1 MNNEELFNLV
11 IELKSEILSLKD
23 EIKQLRQDLLND
35 APSLNVQMRDDV
47 LHSIVRQN
55 KTVTHVAEPTVT
67 APVVETPV
75 TTPVTT
81 LVTTPI
87 VEPTVTTPV
96 TEQVEDERP
105 KIKNIFDI

>member
-1 MNNEELFNLV
+1 MNHEELFNLV

-35 APSLNVQMRDDV
+35 APSLNIQMRDEV
-47 LHSIVRQN
+47 LNSIVRQN
-55 KTVTHVAEPTVT
+55 KTVTPVVEPTVT
-67 APVVETPV
+67 TPVVETPV
-75 TTPVTT
+75 TTAV
-81 LVTTPI
+81 

-96 TEQVEDERP
+96 TEPVEYERP

>member
-1 MNNEELFNLV
+1 MNNPELLNLV

-35 APSLNVQMRDDV
+35 APSLNVQMRDEV
-47 LHSIVRQN
+47 LNSIVRQN

-67 APVVETPV
+67 APVVETP
-75 TTPVTT
+75 
-81 LVTTPI
+81 VTTPI

>member
-1 MNNEELFNLV
+1 MNNQELLNLV

-35 APSLNVQMRDDV
+35 APSLNVQMRDEV
-47 LHSIVRQN
+47 LNSIVRQN
-55 KTVTHVAEPTVT
+55 KTVTPSAETPVAETPVT
-67 APVVETPV
+67 APVVEA
-75 TTPVTT
+75 
-81 LVTTPI
+81 
-87 VEPTVTTPV
+87 TVTTPV

>member
-35 APSLNVQMRDDV
+35 APSLNVQMRDEV
-47 LHSIVRQN
+47 LNSIVRQN
-55 KTVTHVAEPTVT
+55 KTVTPIAETPVVEPTVT
-67 APVVETPV
+67 APVVE
-75 TTPVTT
+75 
-81 LVTTPI
+81 
-87 VEPTVTTPV
+87 PTVTTHETAP
-96 TEQVEDERP
+96 VEDERP

>member
-35 APSLNVQMRDDV
+35 APSLNVQMRDEV
-47 LHSIVRQN
+47 LNSIVRQN
-55 KTVTHVAEPTVT
+55 KTVTPVVET
-67 APVVETPV
+67 PVVETPV
-75 TTPVTT
+75 TEPIVETPVTT
-81 LVTTPI
+81 
-87 VEPTVTTPV
+87 TVTEP
-96 TEQVEDERP
+96 VEDERP

>member
-81 LVTTPI
+81 PI